1 LTEARPSI
9 SKTWLAY
16 AGAGFALTVLGAAA
30 AALLLPGESERAVW
44 VAAGIAYALQL
55 VAFAVLLIGRG
66 HGKLFMVGWLGG
78 MLIRFAGVGGVAWW
92 VMSTAALPAA
102 AALISLAAF
111 LFALLLLEPIF
122 LRRGLRTT

>member
-1 LTEARPSI
+1 MTEARPPVL
-9 SKTWLAY
+9 KVWLSY
-16 AGAGFALTVLGAAA
+16 AAAGFALTVLGAGA
-30 AALLLPGESERAVW
+30 AALLLPGDSERAVW
-44 VAAGIAYALQL
+44 FAGGIAYAIQL
-55 VAFAVLLIGRG
+55 LAFAALLVGRG
-66 HGKLFMVGWLGG
+66 RATLFLVGWLGG
-78 MLIRFAGVGGVAWW
+78 MLIRFAGLGLVAWW